1 MPNCKNPIKKPNF
14 KDFCQDI
21 DMDKL
26 FMTDSPFAYSGKW
39 KEACKKNISGKDR
52 GISLLNKHER
62 AWIKP
67 KNISKKK
74 WFAMS
79 AKKRGKMMKKL
90 WETEINDYNICAA
103 QESYKKGRKSLQDM
117 LNKKPTPP
125 PLPPSLSKADLREV
139 GIEIDDTPPPPP
151 FPTELLPPPPSLP
164 KKNKSRKPKKPSP
177 RKTKKLYLNEKPNLS
192 PNSTKIWGNVNIP
205 SPHTPKGIP
214 PPRTP
219 KGIPPPRTPEGS
231 PDDWDDYSGDK
242 VTPLKLP
249 KGMMEALQRAVGKGS
264 RRKKRKRKN
273 KTKKQRKKQTQKKK
287 KKKVKKSKKVKK
299 GKK

>member
-52 GISLLNKHER
+52 GIFSKHER

-79 AKKRGKMMKKL
+79 AKQRGKMMKKL

-103 QESYKKGRKSLQDM
+103 QESYKKGRKSLHDM

-125 PLPPSLSKADLREV
+125 PLPPSLSKADLRAV

-151 FPTELLPPPPSLP
+151 FPTELLPPPPPPLS

-192 PNSTKIWGNVNIP
+192 PNSTKIWGNVNVP

-273 KTKKQRKKQTQKKK
+273 KTKKLRKKKTQKKK